1 MKAVSLGQEMNT
13 KVYHTHTCG
22 LRSLFC
28 NYSSPAF
35 VLFPF
40 LFFLYRK
47 HSKFLILIT
56 LEIFAFLMDLQPIYF
71 LFFAFLAR

>member
-1 MKAVSLGQEMNT
+1 MKAVSLGEEMNS
-13 KVYHTHTCG
+13 KVYHTHVAYA
-22 LRSLFC
+22 LFC

-56 LEIFAFLMDLQPIYF
+56 LDIFAFMMDLQPIYF